1 MKILLANAPWHL
13 TRDGKIYLGC
23 RAGSRWPFL
32 QDYQGSMIAGY
43 RPFPFFL
50 ATASALLKD
59 HGYDVC
65 IRDSIVLG
73 ESYDSFYDY
82 VEKEAPDIIL
92 LEVATPSIYNDLQI
106 SKHIKEILPETAI
119 VLSGLHAPISE
130 IDFLEE
136 NQDIDYTIYGE
147 YENPFLNLVD
157 SLKNGKSLSEVPNL
171 LYRDSFGIIHKNNRG
186 KLIEFSELPWPDR
199 DGLPTTYYDGSG
211 GMPGMELQLQTT
223 RGCPYRCNFCVWP
236 QLMYAGPE
244 YRMRKPDDVVNEIV
258 SNFEKAP
265 YTHFY
270 FDDDTINLNKNHF
283 MELCRLIKEKGLDK
297 YQWACMGRGDLM
309 DDEMLQAMK
318 DAGCYG
324 IKYGVESF
332 NQEILNKTG
341 KALNID
347 KNIENI
353 KKTEELG
360 IKVHLT
366 YCLGLMGD
374 TRETVEDTIKKSLE
388 LPADSRQYSIATPY
402 LGSRLWQEYKDK
414 GLLTTE
420 DYSRFDGLHSAVA
433 NHEGLPPEDLMR
445 MRDEAERKSCI
456 EISQRLQSPFKT
468 EEFEKKVLSGI
479 RGCKKILITGTA
491 QRAVVK
497 RVWSIADK
505 NGIDASIVTH
515 ERFLPEYEE
524 IPQEKIISFLDPVSF
539 SFPEMK
545 KLVNKLRSDNYD
557 AVIVAGRSFSVCG
570 MENVIE
576 VAEKISDKVVMLYDN
591 AKIEI
596 L

>member
-1 MKILLANAPWHL
+1 MKIMLANAPWHL

-32 QDYQGSMIAGY
+32 QDFQGSMVAGY

-50 ATASALLKD
+50 ATASALLKQND
-59 HGYDVC
+59 YDVC
-65 IRDSIVLG
+65 IRDSIVIG

-82 VEKEAPDIIL
+82 VESEAPDIVL
-92 LEVATPSIYNDLQI
+92 LEIATPSIYNDLEV
-106 SKHIKEILPETAI
+106 SKRIKELLPGVSI
-119 VLSGLHAPISE
+119 IMSGLHAPISE
-130 IDFLEE
+130 KEFLID
-136 NQDIDYTIYGE
+136 NPVIDYTIYGE
-147 YENPFLNLVD
+147 YESPLLQLIEALD
-157 SLKNGKSLSEVPNL
+157 KNKDLSGVPNL
-171 LYRDSFGIIHKNNRG
+171 LYRDSNGDIHKNERG
-186 KLIEFSELPWPDR
+186 KLIAISELPWPDR

-223 RGCPYRCNFCVWP
+223 RGCPYRCNFCIWP

-244 YRMRKPDDVVNEIV
+244 YRMREPEDVVNEIV
-258 SNFEKAP
+258 FNFEKAP

-270 FDDDTINLNKNHF
+270 FDDDTINLNKQHF
-283 MELCRLIKEKGLDK
+283 LELCRQIKEKGLDK

-309 DDEMLQAMK
+309 DDEMLHAMK

-332 NQEILNKTG
+332 NQEILDKTG
-341 KALNID
+341 KALNIQ

-353 KKTEELG
+353 RKTEDLG

-402 LGSRLWQEYKDK
+402 LGSRLWQEYKEK
-414 GLLTTE
+414 GLLTTD

-433 NHEGLPPEDLMR
+433 EHENLPPEDLMR
-445 MRDEAERKSCI
+445 MRDEAERNSCI
-456 EISQRLQSPFKT
+456 EISKRLQSPFKT
-468 EEFEKKVLSGI
+468 DEFAQSVLANISGCKKVLV
-479 RGCKKILITGTA
+479 TGTA

-497 RVWSIADK
+497 RIWSILDDE
-505 NGIDASIVTH
+505 GIEANVVSH

-524 IPQEKIISFLDPVSF
+524 IPEDKIVTFLDPVSF
-539 SFPEMK
+539 CLADMRRLVS
-545 KLVNKLRSDNYD
+545 KLKENNYD
-557 AVIVAGRSFSVCG
+557 AVIVPGRSFTVSG

-576 VAEKISDKVVMLYDN
+576 VAKAVTDKVVMVYDN
-591 AKIEI
+591 AKAE
-596 L
+596 LL